1 MDNDTNGIAR
11 LATRIFSIIANS
23 GATECNFSDF
33 GNIQTKKRSR
43 LSVDKTHKINMVRMD
58 IRRRHA
64 ALGVLKMRGKRK
76 LGHNDEPLESTT
88 EDPPSDNEDKD
99 FSAIA
104 HDMIIAAIDD
114 RAADE
119 AEDRDPSPPGAAV
132 PINTQRGRRPTRTQM
147 PLATLFD
154 FNRLDSGLD
163 FYWTGA
169 VKNLDAEADTC
180 EHAFSQQ
187 DALQVADM
195 QNASSM
201 ATSSCS
207 GSSSSA

>member
-11 LATRIFSIIANS
+11 LAIRIFSIIANS

-64 ALGVLKMRGKRK
+64 ALGVLQTRGKRK
-76 LGHNDEPLESTT
+76 LGHDDNPAESTT
-88 EDPPSDNEDKD
+88 EDLPSDNEDEN
-99 FSAIA
+99 FGAIA
-104 HDMIIAAIDD
+104 HNLIIAAIDD

-119 AEDRDPSPPGAAV
+119 AEDQYLSSPALV
-132 PINTQRGRRPTRTQM
+132 PNSTQRSRRPIRTQL

-169 VKNLDAEADTC
+169 VKNLDAEADAC
-180 EHAFSQQ
+180 ENAFSQ
-187 DALQVADM
+187 QVADM

-201 ATSSCS
+201 ASSTP
-207 GSSSSA
+207 SSSV